1 MCPFCIKIWAPLLH
15 IFILNRINTLNV
27 HCNKKQ
33 TFIKKPFSPLF
44 FFFFFYWISLTNL
57 YKRCPNYFNKTLKSQ
72 ETKDKWLTLL
82 QSHAD
87 DEKSQ
92 RLAHERSHD
101 HLVSEVLMCRSSG
114 SPERYRWVFSLE
126 VGEQQQVLW
135 IQVPDR
141 TSTYTQPVGDN
152 MMAPP
157 TSVYSVVTQH
167 THTPPALLAFQR
179 WPEHTVSVSALNRPR
194 REERT
199 M

>member
-1 MCPFCIKIWAPLLH
+1 MKEAMIVSFLKFWCVEAAAVS
-15 IFILNRINTLNV
+15 V
-27 HCNKKQ
+27 H
-33 TFIKKPFSPLF
+33 T
-44 FFFFFYWISLTNL
+44 
-57 YKRCPNYFNKTLKSQ
+57 
-72 ETKDKWLTLL
+72 
-82 QSHAD
+82 
-87 DEKSQ
+87 
-92 RLAHERSHD
+92 
-101 HLVSEVLMCRSSG
+101 
-114 SPERYRWVFSLE
+114 PERYRWVFSLE